1 MVMYHSLQHNRRGE
15 KKNKTELSNFLDGMD
30 LVVKVEKGRH
40 FDVGLLLL
48 LFLLNLELAKELAT
62 KRYQ

>member
-1 MVMYHSLQHNRRGE
+1 MVMLCITVFNIIGGE

-30 LVVKVEKGRH
+30 LVVKVKKGRH

-48 LFLLNLELAKELAT
+48 LFLNLELAKELAT